1 MENGLEKTFLF
12 CHPGSLGDVLLTA
25 PALLALKNGLPPCRW
40 TGIGCA
46 GTMRLAAHLGWVD
59 AVVDGESRECI
70 GFFSGQALPAS
81 AGQPAGAVLW
91 LKNGRRIAEL
101 LEKTA
106 PLAVACLDPSP
117 DGTGHV
123 AYQYFRKIQ
132 DRFHIQ
138 LPVPLSRDFPATEP
152 GKGPVL
158 IHPGSGS
165 RNKNFSRE
173 FYLSTAGRL
182 KALGFDQVL
191 FLLGPAERSRG
202 ESGDF
207 PARDVLSPADAV
219 ELASVLRTASLYI
232 GNDSG
237 PSHLAGYLGVPSAV
251 LYRSTDPGRWGVIGK
266 KVRHVAA
273 SDDVSAWTGL
283 SSCFNKSGK
292 LSLPQEMDGPA

>member
-25 PALLALKNGLPPCRW
+25 PALLALKKVLPPCRW

-70 GFFSGQALPAS
+70 GFFSGQTLPAS

-91 LKNGRRIAEL
+91 LKNGEKTGEL

-106 PLAVACLDPSP
+106 PLGVACLDPSP
-117 DGTGHV
+117 CGAGHV
-123 AYQYFRKIQ
+123 AFQHCRKVQ
-132 DRFHIQ
+132 DRFHIL
-138 LPVPLSRDFPATEP
+138 LPVPLYRNFPAAEP

-173 FYLSTAGRL
+173 FYLSAAGRL

-207 PARDVLSPADAV
+207 PAREVLCPPDAV
-219 ELASVLRTASLYI
+219 RLASVVHTASLYI

-237 PSHLAGYLGVPSAV
+237 PSHLAGYLGVPSIV
-251 LYRSTDPGRWGVIGK
+251 LYRSTDPLRWGVVGK
-266 KVRHVAA
+266 RVRHVAA
-273 SDDVSAWTGL
+273 SDEVSAWTGL
-283 SSCFNKSGK
+283 SSCLDKNGK
-292 LSLPQEMDGPA
+292 LSLPPQTESPA